1 MSNGFMSPVPSPLDF
16 DPNIPGGYAVP
27 AAVLGSTPGSAQES
41 TAVLGSAPVATP
53 APAPAPPQGR
63 TGLDYLTFGGAS
75 AAQRLLERVGAATMG
90 IDTSAPAA
98 APAAAAPQATG
109 VGVLPLSQLPQSF
122 SGVGAQYAPPLPAEG
137 PSAAP
142 MAQGAPTAAPAT
154 AAPPR
159 GAQGA
164 GAGVPDS
171 FMGVDLRGAKQ
182 AAAGLGQ
189 VSEVGGIQMGA
200 LTGERKALEERAGR
214 LTEATTAAEANLAK
228 AQEAEQAVAR
238 ERETLAGQQAEAA
251 RVAEED
257 AAIERQTRRLAAEDA
272 AKKLDAAQ
280 KTLDETKIDVDKAY
294 GGAAG
299 RIFAGLA
306 VALGSFG
313 ASLTGGPNYAMQIVN
328 DRINRELD
336 AQRTELDK
344 AKGKVSELGR
354 ILQKNEDLLGDAT
367 KARNLARAQTFTALA
382 ADVEARAKG
391 RELAPQ
397 QAKVVAD
404 LRARAAA
411 EMDQLQAGIR
421 ETQTKA
427 QLIPAMERQERARVA
442 AAARAAAGKEER
454 DLRKTAYTEA
464 IKQGVITIDPATGN
478 LVRGQGTPEQ
488 QEKLIARTTALA
500 KTLGE
505 QNLITGPQSMADL
518 MQAVGVDPTT
528 GARNPNANVAGFA
541 FGRTNPLAFGEQA
554 NEIRRQLGE
563 QVENI
568 AKASGGVVTEG
579 DREGALKRIR
589 GAGTL
594 AELQSA
600 VGDFYGRYAA
610 KARSFAAADPQ
621 AFQVIAQTNPALA
634 AVVNF
639 GQAQQVERAQ
649 GFGAPRP
656 RTGR

>member
-1 MSNGFMSPVPSPLDF
+1 MSPIPSPLDF

-27 AAVLGSTPGSAQES
+27 AAVLGSTPGSAQAS

-53 APAPAPPQGR
+53 APAAAPPPPAR
-63 TGLDYLTFGGAS
+63 VPYSADWFTFGGAS

-90 IDTSAPAA
+90 IDTSGPAA
-98 APAAAAPQATG
+98 APAATAPQATG

-142 MAQGAPTAAPAT
+142 VAQGAPMAATAA

-171 FMGVDLRGAKQ
+171 FMGVDLRGAKK

-214 LTEATTAAEANLAK
+214 LTEATTEAEANLAK
-228 AQEAEQAVAR
+228 AQQAEQAVAR

-272 AKKLDAAQ
+272 AKKLESAQ
-280 KTLDETKIDVDKAY
+280 TALDETKIDVDKAY

-427 QLIPAMERQERARVA
+427 QLIPAVERQERARLA
-442 AAARAAAGKEER
+442 AAARLAAGKEER
-454 DLRKTAYTEA
+454 EIRKAAIIES
-464 IKQGVITIDPATGN
+464 IKQGNLTIDPATGG
-478 LVRGQGTPEQ
+478 LVKGQGTPEA
-488 QEKLIARTTALA
+488 QEKLIGRTTALV
-500 KTLGE
+500 KTLDE
-505 QNLITGPQSMADL
+505 KNLLTGPQSMAEL
-518 MQAVGVDPTT
+518 MQSVGVDPVT
-528 GARNPNANVAGFA
+528 GERNPNATVAGYA
-541 FGRTNPLAFGEQA
+541 FGRTNPLAVTA
-554 NEIRRQLGE
+554 DAREIRRRLFQ
-563 QVENI
+563 QVEGV
-568 AKASGGVVTEG
+568 AKAAGGVVTDG
-579 DREGALKRIR
+579 DRESAERQIM

-594 AELQSA
+594 GELQNA
-600 VGDFYGRYAA
+600 LLDMYGKYAS
-610 KARSFAAADPQ
+610 KARAFATDKQ

-639 GQAQQVERAQ
+639 GQAQQAATAAGLRR
-649 GFGAPRP
+649 GAR
-656 RTGR
+656 

>member
-27 AAVLGSTPGSAQES
+27 AAVLGSTPGSAQAS

-53 APAPAPPQGR
+53 APAPAPPPPAR
-63 TGLDYLTFGGAS
+63 VPYSADWFTFGGAS

-122 SGVGAQYAPPLPAEG
+122 SGVGAQYAPPLPVEG

-142 MAQGAPTAAPAT
+142 MAQGAPTAAPAA

-171 FMGVDLRGAKQ
+171 FMGVDLRGAKK

-272 AKKLDAAQ
+272 AKKLESAQ
-280 KTLDETKIDVDKAY
+280 TALDETKIDVDKAY

-427 QLIPAMERQERARVA
+427 QLIPAVERQERARVA
-442 AAARAAAGKEER
+442 AAARLAAGKEER
-454 DLRKTAYTEA
+454 EIRKAAIIES
-464 IKQGVITIDPATGN
+464 IKQGNLTIDPATGG
-478 LVRGQGTPEQ
+478 LVKGQGTPEA
-488 QEKLIARTTALA
+488 QEKLIGRTTALV
-500 KTLGE
+500 KTLDE
-505 QNLITGPQSMADL
+505 KNLLTGPQSMAEL
-518 MQAVGVDPTT
+518 MQSVGVDPVT
-528 GARNPNANVAGFA
+528 GERNPNATVAGYA
-541 FGRTNPLAFGEQA
+541 FGRTNPLAVTA
-554 NEIRRQLGE
+554 DAREIRRRLFQ
-563 QVENI
+563 QVEGV
-568 AKASGGVVTEG
+568 AKAAGGVVTDG
-579 DREGALKRIR
+579 DRESAERQIM

-594 AELQSA
+594 GELQNA
-600 VGDFYGRYAA
+600 LLDMYGKYAS
-610 KARSFAAADPQ
+610 KARAFATDKQ

-639 GQAQQVERAQ
+639 GQAQQAATAAGLRR
-649 GFGAPRP
+649 GAR
-656 RTGR
+656 

>member
-27 AAVLGSTPGSAQES
+27 TAVLGSTPGSAQAS

-90 IDTSAPAA
+90 IDTSAPVA

-142 MAQGAPTAAPAT
+142 VAQGAPMAAPAA

-171 FMGVDLRGAKQ
+171 FMGVDLRGAKR

-214 LTEATTAAEANLAK
+214 LTEATTEAEANLAK
-228 AQEAEQAVAR
+228 AQQAEQAVAR

-272 AKKLDAAQ
+272 AKKLESAQ
-280 KTLDETKIDVDKAY
+280 TALDETKIDVDKAY

-336 AQRTELDK
+336 AQRSELDK

-427 QLIPAMERQERARVA
+427 QLIPAVERQQRAQA
-442 AAARAAAGKEER
+442 AFAAKAAAGKEER
-454 DLRKTAYTEA
+454 DIRKAVILES
-464 IKQGVITIDPATGN
+464 IKQGNLTIDPTTGN
-478 LVRGQGTPEQ
+478 LVRGAGSPEQ
-488 QEKLIARTTALA
+488 QEKLIGRTTALV
-500 KTLGE
+500 KTLDE
-505 QNLITGPQSMADL
+505 KNLITGPQSMAEL
-518 MQAVGVDPTT
+518 MQSVGVDPTT
-528 GARNPNANVAGFA
+528 GTRNPNANVAGFA
-541 FGRTNPLAFGEQA
+541 FGRTNPMAISSDA
-554 NEIRRQLGE
+554 REIRRKIVE
-563 QVENI
+563 QVESV
-568 AKASGGVVTEG
+568 AKASGGVVTDS
-579 DREGALKRIR
+579 DREGALKRIN
-589 GAGTL
+589 GSGTL
-594 AELQSA
+594 DELQSA
-600 VGDFYGRYAA
+600 VGDFYGKYAA

-621 AFQVIAQTNPALA
+621 AFQVVAQSNPALA

-639 GQAQQVERAQ
+639 GQAQQAATAAGLRR
-649 GFGAPRP
+649 GAR
-656 RTGR
+656 